1 VPKKCRGVINER
13 GNRRENIPLQ
23 FITKII
29 ILLSFLSISF
39 LLTFCS
45 REELN
50 QKFSGSESIKHHR
63 FKFSEKRKKIGA
75 KRRKKE

>member
-1 VPKKCRGVINER
+1 MQWVINER
-13 GNRRENIPLQ
+13 RNCRENIPIQ

-29 ILLSFLSISF
+29 ILLSFLSTSF

-50 QKFSGSESIKHHR
+50 QKFSGSESIKHQS
-63 FKFSEKRKKIGA
+63 FKISEKRKKSDQ
-75 KRRKKE
+75 RKKKKIA